1 MTLYSQTKW
10 WGFFRLPA
18 SVGMLPHLGL
28 EKTSWYHN
36 LRDPNIFKNI
46 RGILKYIF
54 LPSQTIDA
62 IGLHPYKMHTNVPH
76 HLVLKGFFWQ
86 SHSLC
91 NFSSYG
97 QSYVIGSNIVIY
109 WIPTVPLASIHYLG
123 TREPITYFPTKF
135 KTSYLECTLISDIL
149 YKVCTFCICHYFW

>member
-1 MTLYSQTKW
+1 MENITSGWGNHEWKYLIYHKW
-10 WGFFRLPA
+10 PKARSDKL
-18 SVGMLPHLGL
+18 
-28 EKTSWYHN
+28 
-36 LRDPNIFKNI
+36 NIFTSDYLNHKWYFPNFFQSDH
-46 RGILKYIF
+46 RCNWS
-54 LPSQTIDA
+54 PSIQNA
-62 IGLHPYKMHTNVPH
+62 YKCPH

-86 SHSLC
+86 SPSLC

-97 QSYVIGSNIVIY
+97 QSYVIGSNIIIY
-109 WIPTVPLASIHYLG
+109 WIPTGPLASIHYLG

>member
-1 MTLYSQTKW
+1 MTLYSQMKW

-28 EKTSWYHN
+28 EKPSWYHN

-46 RGILKYIF
+46 RGILEYIF

-97 QSYVIGSNIVIY
+97 QSYVIGSNIIIY
-109 WIPTVPLASIHYLG
+109 WIPTGLHTLPWNQGTYYLLSYKIQNLLLRMH
-123 TREPITYFPTKF
+123 TDIRYF
-135 KTSYLECTLISDIL
+135 
-149 YKVCTFCICHYFW
+149 V

>member
-1 MTLYSQTKW
+1 MCQHTYMHWCEESRKKPHDIITLGIQIFSKI
-10 WGFFRLPA
+10 
-18 SVGMLPHLGL
+18 L
-28 EKTSWYHN
+28 E
-36 LRDPNIFKNI
+36 
-46 RGILKYIF
+46 YIF

-97 QSYVIGSNIVIY
+97 QSYVIGSNIIIY
-109 WIPTVPLASIHYLG
+109 WIPTGPLASIHYLG